1 MTLYE
6 APVQSVSGTGRS
18 RLTQPVV
25 CTSHRGLT
33 QGLLDVLDSL
43 RSFVPKGPDRA
54 GCLIEIEAG
63 RPLAITSEE
72 KLS

>member
-1 MTLYE
+1 
-6 APVQSVSGTGRS
+6 
-18 RLTQPVV
+18 V